1 MRVIRFLLP
10 GLGLLLLG
18 GLVGALGVDEILH
31 NLAVMRWAF
40 LHVVLL
46 ALAWHVTNSLAWSCA
61 FPADGFRPRLP
72 LLFMCKLAGEAVNQ
86 LTPLAN
92 LGGEPLKAFLL
103 RRQSPVSRGLA
114 SVVVNKAAQVFTGLL
129 FTAAG
134 LGLVTYHW
142 EVPLAV
148 PMPVRAGLTLL
159 LLAAVLLTWSAY
171 RSHRR
176 MFSALLVL
184 ARRCGLGLE
193 RIERLRARAA
203 GIDHHISRFFR
214 QHKGRFGLV
223 LLFHACG
230 WLLGACETFVILRA
244 LGAGIDFEIAFLIAS
259 LTVVINGLF
268 FFMPSNIGVL
278 EGGQVFLFLTL
289 GLDPAAGLSLGIV
302 KRMRKLLW
310 ISVGWLFLTHLS
322 RSMGRAA
329 APVTGPVP
337 AAAAPGAERALRQ
350 GAVS

>member
-1 MRVIRFLLP
+1 MKVLRFLLP

-18 GLVGALGVDEILH
+18 YLIGSLGLAAILH

-40 LHVVLL
+40 LYVVLL
-46 ALAWHVTNSLAWSCA
+46 AFGWHVTNSLAWSFA
-61 FPADGFRPRLP
+61 FPADGFRPRLSS
-72 LLFMCKLAGEAVNQ
+72 LFMCKLAGEAVNQ

-114 SVVVNKAAQVFTGLL
+114 SVVVNKAAQVLTGLA
-129 FTAAG
+129 FTAVGMSVILLYWELPLALPTPVRVG
-134 LGLVTYHW
+134 LGL
-142 EVPLAV
+142 LA
-148 PMPVRAGLTLL
+148 AI
-159 LLAAVLLTWSAY
+159 AVLLLWLGY
-171 RSHRR
+171 RSQRR
-176 MFSALLVL
+176 MFSSLMGF
-184 ARRCGLGLE
+184 ARRCGLGLDAV
-193 RIERLRARAA
+193 ERLRSRAA
-203 GIDHHISRFFR
+203 GIDRNISRFFR
-214 QHKGRFGLV
+214 QSRGRFGLV

-259 LTVVINGLF
+259 LTVVINSLF

-278 EGGQVFLFLTL
+278 EGGQVLLFITL
-289 GLDPAAGLSLGIV
+289 GLDPAMGLSLGIV

-322 RSMGRAA
+322 RSMVSAEGDQGEPVHEAGRQAGDH
-329 APVTGPVP
+329 PLQRG
-337 AAAAPGAERALRQ
+337 ALR
-350 GAVS
+350 

>member
-1 MRVIRFLLP
+1 MKVFRVLLP

-18 GLVGALGVDEILH
+18 YLIGTLGLTDILH
-31 NLAVMRWAF
+31 NLAVMRWTF
-40 LHVVLL
+40 LLVVLL
-46 ALAWHVTNSLAWSCA
+46 AFAWHVTNSVAWSFA
-61 FPADGFRPRLP
+61 FPADGFRPRLSS
-72 LLFMCKLAGEAVNQ
+72 LFMCKLAGEAVNQ

-103 RRQSPVSRGLA
+103 RHQSPISRGLA
-114 SVVVNKAAQVFTGLL
+114 SVVVNKAAQVFTGLS
-129 FTAAG
+129 FTAVG
-134 LGLVTYHW
+134 LGLVILYW
-142 EVPLAV
+142 ELPLAL
-148 PMPVRAGLTLL
+148 PATVRGGMAL
-159 LLAAVLLTWSAY
+159 LLALAVLLLWVAY
-171 RSHRR
+171 RRQRR
-176 MFSALLVL
+176 IFSSLLGF

-193 RIERLRARAA
+193 VIERLRARAA
-203 GIDHHISRFFR
+203 DIDRHISRFFR

-259 LTVVINGLF
+259 LTVAINGLF

-289 GLDPAAGLSLGIV
+289 GLDPAMGLSLGIV

-310 ISVGWLFLTHLS
+310 ISVGWMFLTHLS
-322 RSMGRAA
+322 RSLGRTADLGS
-329 APVTGPVP
+329 GPVP
-337 AAAAPGAERALRQ
+337 AAAGPAEERPLHQSAFR
-350 GAVS
+350 

>member
-1 MRVIRFLLP
+1 MKVFRFLLP

-18 GLVGALGVDEILH
+18 YLIGSLGLAAIVH
-31 NLAVMRWAF
+31 NLAVMRWTF
-40 LHVVLL
+40 LHVILL
-46 ALAWHVTNSLAWSCA
+46 ALGWHLTNSLAWSFA
-61 FPADGFRPRLP
+61 FPAGGHRPRLP
-72 LLFMCKLAGEAVNQ
+72 ALFMAKLAGEAVNQ

-103 RRQSPVSRGLA
+103 RGRSPLSRGLA

-129 FTAAG
+129 FTAVG
-134 LGLVTYHW
+134 LSMVLLYW
-142 EVPLAV
+142 EVPLAL
-148 PMPVRAGLTLL
+148 PAPVRAGLA
-159 LLAAVLLTWSAY
+159 LLAAGAVLLPWLGY

-176 MFSALLVL
+176 MFSSLIGL
-184 ARRCGLGLE
+184 ARGCGLGLGAL
-193 RIERLRARAA
+193 ERLRSRAA
-203 GIDHHISRFFR
+203 GIDRDISRFFR
-214 QHKGRFGLV
+214 RSRGRFGLV

-259 LTVVINGLF
+259 LTVLINGLF

-289 GLDPAAGLSLGIV
+289 GLDPAMGLSLGIV

-310 ISVGWLFLTHLS
+310 ISVGWLCLTHLS
-322 RSMGRAA
+322 RSMASGESA
-329 APVTGPVP
+329 GSEP
-337 AAAAPGAERALRQ
+337 ARERPLRRGALRR
-350 GAVS
+350 A